1 MDSTCVNILDIHFCT
16 ACVLLQCVLLFS
28 CVCVQG
34 ISVVE
39 QEQLD
44 NMMIEMDGT
53 ENKCELE
60 QLAINNNQ
68 IIRVH
73 SHEVTHTMKNVL
85 TGATFVTQ
93 GQ

>member
-1 MDSTCVNILDIHFCT
+1 M
-16 ACVLLQCVLLFS
+16 
-28 CVCVQG
+28 
-34 ISVVE
+34 VE

-53 ENKCELE
+53 ENKCDLE

-73 SHEVTHTMKNVL
+73 AHEATHTHTMKNVL